1 MLWMMGV
8 DRDQGRQQQADESN
22 GTNASPGVC
31 EHPGTRLKLGDHTGA
46 SLGHGKDPD
55 KWEHVAL
62 AGLYD
67 ETSQPDGLELGHVT
81 EASLQKGRNNCDAQ
95 GKELELEELDK
106 HYLEGLLQG
115 GEAAEGPGHRVG
127 PGQGQQSSDLLL
139 QKIIVMHGDRN

>member
-8 DRDQGRQQQADESN
+8 AGQGRQQQADEEPKQAQVS
-22 GTNASPGVC
+22 

-67 ETSQPDGLELGHVT
+67 ETSQPDGLELVHVT

-95 GKELELEELDK
+95 GKELEL
-106 HYLEGLLQG
+106 
-115 GEAAEGPGHRVG
+115 
-127 PGQGQQSSDLLL
+127 
-139 QKIIVMHGDRN
+139 